1 MALKQFQDTSKANVI
16 IKIQNAIRNKKAI
29 ETFSTK
35 YADKVLQQ
43 RKVMNTAN
51 DVISQINRER
61 QIANVNDLMPKL
73 NATSIANDMTNNLFE
88 NALNAIPQNNY
99 NLRPKKS
106 TTIKQ
111 VEKSLKAVKKK
122 IKK

>member
-1 MALKQFQDTSKANVI
+1 MT
-16 IKIQNAIRNKKAI
+16 
-29 ETFSTK
+29 
-35 YADKVLQQ
+35 
-43 RKVMNTAN
+43 
-51 DVISQINRER
+51 
-61 QIANVNDLMPKL
+61 NDL
-73 NATSIANDMTNNLFE
+73 IE
-88 NALNAIPQNNY
+88 NAFNLIPQNNY